1 MANNDDEEATKQ
13 RVQNATLMRTLRQSR
28 KSRLTPEELA
38 AVYES
43 LCVVCLFVSSRLM
56 RVGAVRRS

>member
-43 LCVVCLFVSSRLM
+43 LYVVFVCICLCHLVSCVLVQ
-56 RVGAVRRS
+56 